1 VISRIASLLRMQV
14 PDPTE
19 GGLLLAHGASVP
31 ADATYGYKTGCIFIH
46 TDGGNGTS
54 LYVNEGTL
62 ASCNFNALEGA
73 GNVQLT
79 DLSDVGTTSH
89 GAGKILVADGSN
101 YQSVA
106 VTGDVS
112 LASGGGVTIQ
122 TGAVEDSMI
131 EGLAAGQFIIG
142 VDGTAANNAKVTMG
156 GHATMNGTGAVT
168 LATVSKT
175 YAIPLTNL
183 RKSALGK
190 DALGDAPD
198 ATDLG
203 LADAIGSP
211 VVGTTTNGG
220 STATATEK
228 CSFDFAV
235 PPDYVA
241 GNDLTVRINALVS
254 AARNAASPLDV
265 VAKLIKAGALDATDL
280 CTTSAIDMKDV
291 TTAADEN
298 FAIDNDAA
306 GDVLAPGSVLHVEI
320 SFKTDDTAATNDGY
334 AKINAVTVLVPC
346 YR

>member
-1 VISRIASLLRMQV
+1 MISRIASLLKMQV

-19 GGLLLAHGASVP
+19 GGLLLAHGSTVP
-31 ADATYGYKTGCIFIH
+31 PDATYGYKTGCIFMH
-46 TDGGNGTS
+46 TDGGAGTA

-62 ASCNFNALEGA
+62 SSCDFNAIEGF
-73 GNVQLT
+73 GNIQLT
-79 DLSDVGTTSH
+79 DLSDVGTTAH
-89 GAGKILVADGSN
+89 NAGRILVADGSN

-106 VTGDVS
+106 VSNDAT
-112 LASGGGVTIQ
+112 LAANGALTIAA
-122 TGAVEDSMI
+122 GAVEDSMI
-131 EGLAAGQFIIG
+131 EGLAAGQFIVG
-142 VDGTAANNAKVTMG
+142 TDGTAANNAKVTMS
-156 GHATMNGTGAVT
+156 GHATMTGAGAVT

-175 YAIPLTNL
+175 YAIPLTDL
-183 RKSALGK
+183 RKSAAGK
-190 DALGDAPD
+190 DALGDSPD

-220 STATATEK
+220 GTATATEK

-235 PPDYVA
+235 PADYVA
-241 GNDLTVRINALVS
+241 GGDLTVRVNAMVS

-280 CTTSAIDMKDV
+280 CLTDAIDMKAV

-298 FAIDNDAA
+298 FTIDSDAA
-306 GDVLAPGSVLHVEI
+306 GDVLAPGSILHVEV
-320 SFKTDDTAATNDGY
+320 SFKTDDTGATNDGY
-334 AKINAVTVLVPC
+334 AKINAVTVLAPC